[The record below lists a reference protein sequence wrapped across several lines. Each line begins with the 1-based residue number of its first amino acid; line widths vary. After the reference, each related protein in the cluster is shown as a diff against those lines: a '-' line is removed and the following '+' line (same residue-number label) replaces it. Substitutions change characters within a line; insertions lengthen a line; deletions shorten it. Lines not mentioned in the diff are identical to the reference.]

1 MCESFR
7 GEERGKSAYAQTE
20 SDYPRECEEGE
31 ARGEADYAQQL
42 RLSGPDTLSGPEK
55 ISNGQKRVRKSN
67 ENEKENRITT
77 CGVYVVFDSCHFT
90 KVR

>member
-31 ARGEADYAQQL
+31 ARGEADYAYL
-42 RLSGPDTLSGPEK
+42 DPTPYLALKNTERAEK
-55 ISNGQKRVRKSN
+55 SVQIK
-67 ENEKENRITT
+67 
-77 CGVYVVFDSCHFT
+77 
-90 KVR
+90 

>member
-1 MCESFR
+1 MCEAFR

-31 ARGEADYAQQL
+31 ARREADYAQQL

-55 ISNGQKRVRKSN
+55 HRKGREDCANQMRMKRK
-67 ENEKENRITT
+67 
-77 CGVYVVFDSCHFT
+77 T
-90 KVR
+90 K